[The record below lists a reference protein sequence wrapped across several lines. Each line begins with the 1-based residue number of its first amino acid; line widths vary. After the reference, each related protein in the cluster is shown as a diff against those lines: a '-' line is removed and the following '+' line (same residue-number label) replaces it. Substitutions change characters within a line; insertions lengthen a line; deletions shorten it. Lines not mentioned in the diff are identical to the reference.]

1 VVWRKSI
8 WIVLIFFIFAASVI
22 AAAENSENQTNKTEV
37 GNDTVQWGTIFPWHS
52 TSGDWREGILL
63 ALSGLMG
70 ALVTIY
76 GLIGTAMPGT
86 SGKASL
92 EVEEIRLES
101 FKKKLSEL
109 WKKEEKDIN
118 IEAAKELEIA
128 TTNLQAYISKER
140 WRQFGLAAF
149 LYVILGAFFAVLLS
163 ESFLQALAIGAGWTA
178 YLGVV
183 GLRKDSEVRGSIKD
197 REIEELERNVK
208 NREQRAAIMEKSLK
222 ESQESIDKL
231 AEESKKKTRV
241 LYALKKIQEGEDIYL
256 LEGTKKSGPWYR
268 PGQFNPERLTIW
280 ENQGKID
287 YTEI

>member
-1 VVWRKSI
+1 MI
-8 WIVLIFFIFAASVI
+8 
-22 AAAENSENQTNKTEV
+22 
-37 GNDTVQWGTIFPWHS
+37 
-52 TSGDWREGILL
+52 

>member
-1 VVWRKSI
+1 
-8 WIVLIFFIFAASVI
+8 
-22 AAAENSENQTNKTEV
+22 
-37 GNDTVQWGTIFPWHS
+37 
-52 TSGDWREGILL
+52 
-63 ALSGLMG
+63 MG

-92 EVEEIRLES
+92 EAEEIRLES

-128 TTNLQAYISKER
+128 ITNLQAYISKER

-149 LYVILGAFFAVLLS
+149 LYVILGAFFAALLT

-183 GLRKDSEVRGSIKD
+183 GLRKDGEVRGSIKD

-208 NREQRAAIMEKSLK
+208 VREQQVAIMEKSLK
-222 ESQESIDKL
+222 ESHESFDKL
-231 AEESKKKTRV
+231 TVESKKKTRV

-256 LEGTKKSGPWYR
+256 LEGTKDLGPWYS
-268 PGQFNPERLTIW
+268 PGQFNNERLMKW
-280 ENQGKID
+280 KNQGKID